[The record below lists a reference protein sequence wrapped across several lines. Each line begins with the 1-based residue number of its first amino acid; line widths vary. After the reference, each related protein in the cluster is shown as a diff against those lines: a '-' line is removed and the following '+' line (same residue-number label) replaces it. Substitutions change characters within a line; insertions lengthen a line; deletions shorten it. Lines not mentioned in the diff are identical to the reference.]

1 MKKKLLALL
10 IMTAL
15 SFSLVACGGKDDEPA
30 AKEEKVEVKEEKK
43 EEAPAKEEV
52 KEEEEDAAVE
62 EEAAE
67 ESEGFS
73 ILDVSTD
80 LVDTAIYSTDDDGA
94 EYVITLFRDPDGQ
107 TYISMMIVPADGK
120 GDIWCGPYDESCITQ
135 FEDEDGVLWTGFDIT
150 DVYTGEP
157 YSIIFTEADDGSVAI
172 SNADFSVVMEG
183 KYLSND
189 EAINYMGVA
198 VNYID

>member
-43 EEAPAKEEV
+43 EEAPAKEEA
-52 KEEEEDAAVE
+52 KEEEEDAAV

-189 EAINYMGVA
+189 EAINYMGAA

>member
-43 EEAPAKEEV
+43 EEAPAKEET
-52 KEEEEDAAVE
+52 KEEEEDAAV

-135 FEDEDGVLWTGFDIT
+135 FEDEDGVVWTGFDIT